1 MADRLLNVGRTFDSA
16 ADGEEEGDG
25 ATTSGV
31 VAGEAEATGVVCGV
45 ADEVVSGVGVGAVCG
60 VAVVVASGVAGAC
73 GVGVAVGVAGGDG
86 VVAGVAA
93 GGAVGAGDGELA
105 GCPPEGAAGCCSHP
119 TRRTLAKTTATTRRL
134 FMPVNTDARTG
145 EIFKPRYKGPKFTHF
160 A

>member
-1 MADRLLNVGRTFDSA
+1 LADRLLNVGRPSDSA

-31 VAGEAEATGVVCGV
+31 VEGEAGAGGVAVGVVCGV
-45 ADEVVSGVGVGAVCG
+45 AEEVVSGVGVGVVCG
-60 VAVVVASGVAGAC
+60 VAVVVASAC
-73 GVGVAVGVAGGDG
+73 GVGVGVGVVGGEG

-105 GCPPEGAAGCCSHP
+105 GCPPDGAAGCCSHP
-119 TRRTLAKTTATTRRL
+119 TTRTLAKATATTRRL
-134 FMPVNTDARTG
+134 FMPNNTDARTRR
-145 EIFKPRYKGPKFTHF
+145 IFKTRYKGLKFRHF